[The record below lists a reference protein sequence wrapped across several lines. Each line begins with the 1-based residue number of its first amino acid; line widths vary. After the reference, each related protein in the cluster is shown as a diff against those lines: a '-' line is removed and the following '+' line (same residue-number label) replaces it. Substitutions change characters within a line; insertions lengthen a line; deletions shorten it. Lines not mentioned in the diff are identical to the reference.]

1 MPRRLLLSVLAM
13 VLPCAP
19 IVMAQGTAS
28 AATSAMP
35 AKAPMSAAATPSA
48 ACSSGVAVSEFS
60 FSPPSV
66 PATSTS
72 ALTLVLQNCTAQT
85 IQGSTVWFGQYAGQ
99 SCPVI
104 DPLPGTPFTIA
115 AGGSYTLT
123 NTYGSAGGSC
133 QPTSLTIHANVNVNG
148 VGTVTTAT
156 ATLQFTA
163 PCATNGIAVNEF
175 SFSPSTVVPGQSST
189 LTLVLQNCTTQSVQ
203 GESSLYPQFTWSGT
217 GLPPGCPVDDP
228 VAFSYSMAPG
238 ATSTATLGLSDPVA
252 SCLATG
258 IKATATVYE
267 NGVTTPAA
275 TAIANLVITQPSAP
289 ACHVTYTADNWAG
302 GFTANITIADI
313 GSSAINGWSLTFSFP
328 GDQTIT
334 SAWNAAVTQVGTSV
348 TATNLSYNAS
358 IPAGGSQSFGFQ
370 GKWSANS
377 TSPASFALNGA
388 VCS

>member
-13 VLPCAP
+13 VLPFAP
-19 IVMAQGTAS
+19 IMMAPGTAS
-28 AATSAMP
+28 AATSAIS
-35 AKAPMSAAATPSA
+35 AKAPASAAATASA
-48 ACSSGVAVSEFS
+48 TCSSGIAVSEFS

-66 PATSTS
+66 PVTSTS
-72 ALTLVLQNCTAQT
+72 ALTLVLQNCTTET

-99 SCPVI
+99 GCPVI
-104 DPLPGTPFTIA
+104 DPPPGTAFTIA

-148 VGTVTTAT
+148 VGTVTTTT

-163 PCATNGIAVNEF
+163 PCATNGIAVNRF
-175 SFSPSTVVPGQSST
+175 SFSPGTVMPDQNST

-203 GESSLYPQFTWSGT
+203 GESSWYPQFTWSGT

-228 VAFSYSMAPG
+228 VAFSYAMAPG
-238 ATSTATLGLSDPVA
+238 ATSTATLGLGDPVA
-252 SCLATG
+252 GCLATG
-258 IKATATVYE
+258 IKVTANVYE
-267 NGVTTPAA
+267 NGITAPVA
-275 TAIANLVITQPSAP
+275 TAMANLVITQPNAA
-289 ACHVTYTADNWAG
+289 ACHVTYTADNWPG
-302 GFTANITIADI
+302 GFTATVTIADN
-313 GSSAINGWSLTFSFP
+313 GSSAINGWSLTFAFP

-334 SAWNAAVTQVGTSV
+334 NAWNAAVTQVGSGV

-370 GKWSANS
+370 GTWSADD
-377 TSPASFALNGA
+377 TSPASFAVNGA
-388 VCS
+388 PCS